1 MCRQLFFIEQEINY
15 HILLS
20 YQLLSIVL
28 LHNLCLIYI
37 FLLLLKLAFAQ
48 VKQTLS
54 KDMYEYYLQSL
65 K

>member
-1 MCRQLFFIEQEINY
+1 MCRQLFLFFFIEQEINY

-20 YQLLSIVL
+20 Y
-28 LHNLCLIYI
+28 LCLIYI